1 METVEAKKIKQEE
14 LNAVVENQNAQRSV
28 LLDMG
33 TLEFQKS
40 VLAGQLNELVKQS
53 EELKKGLEEAYG
65 QVTIDLKTGEY
76 KEVEPVE
83 EVTE

>member
-14 LNAVVENQNAQRSV
+14 LSAVVENQNAQKSV

-53 EELKKGLEEAYG
+53 EELKKGLEETYG

>member
-1 METVEAKKIKQEE
+1 METVQKKEIKQEE
-14 LNAVVENQNAQRSV
+14 LSAVVENQNAQKSV

-40 VLAGQLNELVKQS
+40 VLTGQLNELVKQS

-83 EVTE
+83 ESVE

>member
-14 LNAVVENQNAQRSV
+14 LSAVVENQNAQKSV

-53 EELKKGLEEAYG
+53 EELKKGLEETYG

-76 KEVEPVE
+76 KEVEPAE

>member
-14 LNAVVENQNAQRSV
+14 LNAVVENQNAQKSV

>member
-14 LNAVVENQNAQRSV
+14 LNAVVENQNAQKSV

-53 EELKKGLEEAYG
+53 EELKKGLEETYG

-76 KEVEPVE
+76 KEVELVE

>member
-14 LNAVVENQNAQRSV
+14 LNAVVENQNAQKSV

-53 EELKKGLEEAYG
+53 EELKKGLEETYG

-76 KEVEPVE
+76 KEVEPAE

>member
-1 METVEAKKIKQEE
+1 METVQKKEIKQEE
-14 LNAVVENQNAQRSV
+14 LSAVVENQNAQKSV
-28 LLDMG
+28 LLNMG

-40 VLAGQLNELVKQS
+40 VLTGQLNELVKQS

-83 EVTE
+83 ESVE

>member
-14 LNAVVENQNAQRSV
+14 LSAVVENQNAQKSV

-53 EELKKGLEEAYG
+53 EELKKGLEETYG

-76 KEVEPVE
+76 KEVESAE
-83 EVTE
+83 EATE